1 VSCPPLLIPYIRRYS
16 PHLEAFIRNL
26 RMRHAVV
33 TKDKLANTHH
43 YHLVNRYN
51 MVTFNFVPCAV
62 FPWSACSA
70 VIRRYSAARVALFA
84 CNDSAFLKSFVVAV
98 EYVTQRK
105 RKLFNSLKR
114 ESIEITFKHSVF
126 AS

>member
-1 VSCPPLLIPYIRRYS
+1 
-16 PHLEAFIRNL
+16 
-26 RMRHAVV
+26 
-33 TKDKLANTHH
+33 
-43 YHLVNRYN
+43 

-62 FPWSACSA
+62 FPWSVCSA
-70 VIRRYSAARVALFA
+70 IIRRYSTVRVALFA

-98 EYVTQRK
+98 EDVTERK

-114 ESIEITFKHSVF
+114 ESIEITFKQSVL